1 MLYLVESYVPADGAG
16 IEEIDGRARAA
27 AEQLTLEGAAVRHLR
42 SILVP
47 EDEMCVLHYDA
58 PSREVALE
66 AALRAGVVSDRVVE
80 MVEGHG

>member
-1 MLYLVESYVPADGAG
+1 MLFLVESYLPADGVG

-27 AEQLTLEGAAVRHLR
+27 AEQLTREGVAVHHLR

-58 PSREVALE
+58 PSRELALE
-66 AALRAGVVSDRVVE
+66 AARRAGVTSDRVVE